1 MRHTRLGAGNL
12 HQPINQQLN
21 KTVPTHL
28 NTLNLTEYQTRSGSS
43 LRFDREQGSRFA
55 KFVAGDF
62 NPLHDVE
69 ARRFCVPGDLLF
81 VSLLSQYGVAAETS
95 VEFDGMVDEKDEFE
109 MPESIGERFEL
120 SGADGKNFLT
130 LLMSGQRVPAGA
142 FVDALSMRYVQFS
155 GKTFPDI
162 LVPLMKQNAVMLN
175 PARPLV
181 IYKNMSI
188 SLNDQCF
195 DTTTENVLAASDSGF
210 DDLQLELDDDQTR
223 LELQGKKGEAIL
235 NFTIQLKG
243 VEIGTGRKKMILGGL
258 RTYEQAAIDDVVQ
271 QYRERKMG
279 NEIGEFAVEESVLC

>member
-1 MRHTRLGAGNL
+1 M
-12 HQPINQQLN
+12 
-21 KTVPTHL
+21 
-28 NTLNLTEYQTRSGSS
+28 NTLNLADYQTRSGNK
-43 LRFDREQGSRFA
+43 LRFGRDQGSRFA
-55 KFVAGDF
+55 KSVAGDF

-95 VEFDGMVDEKDEFE
+95 VEFDGMVDEKHEFE
-109 MPESIGERFEL
+109 MPETIDEKFEL
-120 SGADGKNFLT
+120 SSADGKNFLT
-130 LLMSGQRVPAGA
+130 LRMSGARMPASP

-162 LVPLMKQNAVMLN
+162 LVPLMQQNAVMLN

-188 SLNDQCF
+188 SLNEQCF
-195 DTTTENVLAASDSGF
+195 DSADDNELLNNESGANGF
-210 DDLQLELDDDQTR
+210 DQLQLELDQEQTK

-243 VEIGTGRKKMILGGL
+243 VEIGTGRKNMILGGL
-258 RTYEQAAIDDVVQ
+258 KAYEQAAIDEVVQ
-271 QYRERKMG
+271 QYRDRKLAAG
-279 NEIGEFAVEESVLC
+279 DKR